1 MAFRKVLLDHL
12 LRRLGVPD
20 SDPAVVHWLSEGYKL
35 RHKVVHEGAQS
46 TMATA
51 LEAARAGEALSARLD
66 DALVDAVAR
75 YPRTAAR
82 KLGLALL
89 DRVPEDAAVAALV
102 AEEAVSPLKVG
113 VVQEG

>member
-1 MAFRKVLLDHL
+1 VSPTQIP
-12 LRRLGVPD
+12 RLCTG
-20 SDPAVVHWLSEGYKL
+20 SQRATSCAT
-35 RHKVVHEGAQS
+35 RVVHEGAQS